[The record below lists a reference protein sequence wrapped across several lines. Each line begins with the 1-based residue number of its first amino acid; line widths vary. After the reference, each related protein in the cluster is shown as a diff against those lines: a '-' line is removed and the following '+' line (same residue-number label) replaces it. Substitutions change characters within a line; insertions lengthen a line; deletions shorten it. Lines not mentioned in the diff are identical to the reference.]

1 MIETADKNDEG
12 LIANRV
18 QVYGMEEFP
27 LSLVNV
33 VAGDLS
39 KLSDPDRNYIAAVY
53 TMDDYNNVEPD
64 SNWMNVGDQVTLRYG
79 DELEYYDPTTGQVI
93 PAGQADSYQGS
104 LQVRAIT
111 YHDVTYEVAA
121 CVTVPSNEG
130 YRFYGA
136 DQFILDADHFQRETG
151 TSDVMT
157 YLFNMESD
165 EADAQM
171 RDFLEEYTTTVQTAY
186 DYECRQDYVSEFEGM
201 RSMFLTLGGA
211 LSFIVGLVGVLNFV
225 NAVLTGIITRK
236 R

>member
-1 MIETADKNDEG
+1 M
-12 LIANRV
+12 
-18 QVYGMEEFP
+18 
-27 LSLVNV
+27 
-33 VAGDLS
+33 
-39 KLSDPDRNYIAAVY
+39 
-53 TMDDYNNVEPD
+53 
-64 SNWMNVGDQVTLRYG
+64 
-79 DELEYYDPTTGQVI
+79 
-93 PAGQADSYQGS
+93 
-104 LQVRAIT
+104 
-111 YHDVTYEVAA
+111 
-121 CVTVPSNEG
+121 PSNEG

-211 LSFIVGLVGVLNFV
+211 LFEREVHVELCGNREAMIDGCQGIVEYNEEAIRLNITKGQLKIWGRGLQIACLAEEGMIVRGYIMGLEYCN
-225 NAVLTGIITRK
+225 
-236 R
+236 